1 MKKSKSKLKLFN
13 VIMIFAT
20 VALAVMTFV
29 SMSFKFVITN
39 GEVLGFGGSKEMALG
54 DWMDLVSE
62 ATIEQF
68 DVWKTARV
76 FMIVLLVLV
85 AILAVATLLKFI
97 LKGNKILDLGV
108 QILAILTLVCAIV
121 FIVLMYVGANN
132 LNADIGVASSGYTVS
147 AGALCMAIFGG
158 CGAITGFLAVKK

>member
-1 MKKSKSKLKLFN
+1 MKKSKSKLNLFN
-13 VIMIFAT
+13 MVMIFAT

-29 SMSFKFVITN
+29 SMSFKFVMTN
-39 GEVLGFGGSKEMALG
+39 GEVFGFGGSSEMALG

-62 ATIEQF
+62 ATIEQY

-85 AILAVATLLKFI
+85 AILAVATLLKLI

-108 QILAILTLVCAIV
+108 KILALLTLICAIV

-132 LNADIGVASSGYTVS
+132 LNTDVGFASGSFSVS
-147 AGALCMAIFGG
+147 AGALCMAIFGA
-158 CGAITGFLAVKK
+158 CSSVTGFLAVKK